1 VFLVTDEG
9 KKREYSAVILFPEL
23 SGFVKAFVN
32 EDTMAV
38 DNSLTALL
46 KSVPLKSALLKSRF
60 RSKLFCLVK
69 EPILGVKLL
78 VSVNVKGAKLNDISK
93 KGVGTKSGVTGV
105 VGFGC
110 CVASA

>member
-9 KKREYSAVILFPEL
+9 RKREYSAVIVFPEL

-32 EDTMAV
+32 EDIMAV

-46 KSVPLKSALLKSRF
+46 KLALLKSGF
-60 RSKLFCLVK
+60 TSKLFCLVK
-69 EPILGVKLL
+69 FLEPILGVKLL
-78 VSVNVKGAKLNDISK
+78 DGSVNVKVAKLNDISK
-93 KGVGTKSGVTGV
+93 KGVGTKFGV
-105 VGFGC
+105 VCAVVLVC